1 MANIDVKE
9 IIVKPINPTKAND
22 FVRKHHYSGKVVN
35 NSCLH
40 FGAFYKDILHGVL
53 SFGPSMDKSKI
64 IGLVKDTK
72 WNDFLE
78 LNRMAF
84 DDYLPK
90 NSESRCIAVSFKLI
104 KKHYPNIKWVISFA
118 DGTQCGDGAIYRAS
132 GFSLC
137 GIKENKQI
145 IEMPDGTRVARKT
158 LDNKNYQGP
167 NGEFGSKIALQMG
180 GQYIKGYMLRYIY
193 FLDKSYKDKLTVPIL
208 PFSEIDKIGAGMYK
222 GENITVEERHNKGVA
237 DLKKR
242 K

>member
-22 FVRKHHYSGKVVN
+22 FVRKHHYSGKIVN

-84 DDYLPK
+84 DDFLPK
-90 NSESRCIAVSFKLI
+90 NSESRCISVSFRLI

-145 IEMPDGTRVARKT
+145 IEMPDGTRIARKT
-158 LDNKNYQGP
+158 LDNKNHQGP
-167 NGEFGSKIALQMG
+167 NGEFGSKIAIQSG

-222 GENITVEERHNKGVA
+222 GKNITVEERHKKGVA
-237 DLKKR
+237 ELKGKC
-242 K
+242 